1 MPNTIPAA
9 GEASLDA
16 QTTNQRSAVEGALLD
31 LEGQICDLYCM
42 IHASTMLFERLI
54 EKPLADGTIKYISSY
69 ERDIISFAWNNL
81 ASRASELRRDFYAAA
96 HDEGVQ

>member
-9 GEASLDA
+9 GEALPDA
-16 QTTNQRSAVEGALLD
+16 QTANRRGAVERALLD

-42 IHASTMLFERLI
+42 IHASTMLFERLV
-54 EKPLADGTIKYISSY
+54 EKPLADGTINYISSY

-81 ASRASELRRDFYAAA
+81 ASRASELRRTFYAAA
-96 HDEGVQ
+96 HSEGE